1 VRTAFGRDVCLRSDR
16 RSTVLSPLL
25 ERREETDM
33 DAETDRDIRVEDDVA
48 RDDKA
53 LRLRAGGRSF
63 LAVAQALGYARAHY
77 ANDAFNRALRRKPAR
92 EQDSLRRQEL
102 ARLNILAEDVRASQ
116 PLGPD
121 DVARRLRTVERLR
134 VMLLAE

>member
-1 VRTAFGRDVCLRSDR
+1 MDAVTDRSD
-16 RSTVLSPLL
+16 
-25 ERREETDM
+25 
-33 DAETDRDIRVEDDVA
+33 IRAEDDLA

-63 LAVAQALGYARAHY
+63 VAVAKALGYGRTHQ
-77 ANDAFNRALRRKPAR
+77 ANDAFNRG
-92 EQDSLRRQEL
+92 LRRQEL

-116 PLGPD
+116 QLEPD

>member
-1 VRTAFGRDVCLRSDR
+1 MDAVTDRSD
-16 RSTVLSPLL
+16 
-25 ERREETDM
+25 
-33 DAETDRDIRVEDDVA
+33 IRAEDDLA

-63 LAVAQALGYARAHY
+63 VAVAKALGYGRTHQ
-77 ANDAFNRALRRKPAR
+77 ANDAFNRALRRKPAG
-92 EQDSLRRQEL
+92 EQESLRRQEL

-116 PLGPD
+116 QLEPD